1 MTMILMAINVHHLTS
16 PSLLLPQLHAEATP
30 VRITRGGAHGL
41 IMHYVPKGGA
51 PGELREV
58 QCGLVM
64 VATGRKPRTHA
75 LGLEVAG
82 VEVDQEGAIK
92 VISRS
97 KRRALSGNPA

>member
-1 MTMILMAINVHHLTS
+1 
-16 PSLLLPQLHAEATP
+16 
-30 VRITRGGAHGL
+30 
-41 IMHYVPKGGA
+41 MHYAPKGGA

-75 LGLEVAG
+75 LGLEAAG

-92 VISRS
+92 VMSGSNAKTFQAILCYL
-97 KRRALSGNPA
+97 LSL